1 MLCNLMPTKSI
12 GIDAF
17 FCKMKCLL
25 FIMAFWSLNIAGQTL
40 TQNIRGRITDAQS
53 MSALSNVLVEVE
65 DSLSGKY
72 TGKSDINGYYLISD
86 VPTGRIS
93 IQASLEG
100 FQLYQVSNL
109 MHQSGK
115 ETVLDIEMFESVHD
129 MKGATIKGKS
139 KGQLNNTNIS
149 ISAKAFDVED
159 TRRFAGSRND
169 PARMASNFAGVVG
182 NNDSRN
188 DIIIRGN
195 SPQGLLW
202 RMDGIDIPNPN
213 HFGAMGASGG
223 PVTILNNNV
232 LAKSDFLTSAFPS
245 MYGNAISGVF
255 DLQMRNGNRNKH
267 EFTGQIG
274 FNGFEAG
281 AEGPLSIKNK
291 SSYLINYRYST
302 LAVLQNMGLNF
313 GTGTAIPYYQ
323 DLSFKLH
330 IPLGKNELNIF
341 GIGGISNIHFES
353 AENSDSTNFYSTG
366 NQDLKYRTSMAVLGA
381 SYTHFLNAAMS
392 IKTSFGVTHTSV
404 QTIADSVGGNL
415 RVPVYR
421 DQSNAG
427 RWILNT
433 SYNYKISPSK
443 QLTAGILVQNLFFTF
458 NDSVRFENRFR
469 SLRSNEGSTNLIQA
483 FANMK
488 LRLSGT
494 TTLNLGLHY
503 QQLTLNPSNAIEPRI
518 GLIKLLSKKKKISFG
533 AGMHSQIQ
541 NLQMYFLQTHLGND
555 ITYTNKTLGLSRS
568 IHTVVG
574 YDYKIN
580 RSWNIKTEAYYQS
593 LYDIPVTQYA
603 SYYSAINEGT
613 DFNTPGTDSLTNKG
627 TGTNY
632 GIEFTLEKSFSKGFY
647 MLNALSLYESKYKGS
662 NGIEKNTAFNG
673 KYIYNMLMGKEI
685 KLNEKN
691 TIAFDTKIS
700 IAGGRRYTPIDL
712 YASILNNR
720 QIVFEDQTFDKQFA
734 TYFRLDFKATYRR
747 SGKKITQEWFI
758 DIQNITNRRNVF
770 IQAFDPLRKDI
781 VTQYQLGIFPN
792 FNYRINF

>member
-1 MLCNLMPTKSI
+1 MSNFNQQWIHSTIIDFRIPCIGQRKHLAFNRKKLLDTSSYNNRKHNILHQIRSFNIGLNKHRFILCNLMPTKSI

-17 FCKMKCLL
+17 FCKMKCVL
-25 FIMAFWSLNIAGQTL
+25 FIMAFWSLDIAGQTL

-72 TGKSDINGYYLISD
+72 TGKSDINGYYLISE

-281 AEGPLSIKNK
+281 AEGLTKITPN
-291 SSYLINYRYST
+291 
-302 LAVLQNMGLNF
+302 
-313 GTGTAIPYYQ
+313 
-323 DLSFKLH
+323 
-330 IPLGKNELNIF
+330 
-341 GIGGISNIHFES
+341 
-353 AENSDSTNFYSTG
+353 
-366 NQDLKYRTSMAVLGA
+366 
-381 SYTHFLNAAMS
+381 NAA
-392 IKTSFGVTHTSV
+392 IKPL
-404 QTIADSVGGNL
+404 A
-415 RVPVYR
+415 
-421 DQSNAG
+421 
-427 RWILNT
+427 
-433 SYNYKISPSK
+433 SPK
-443 QLTAGILVQNLFFTF
+443 
-458 NDSVRFENRFR
+458 
-469 SLRSNEGSTNLIQA
+469 TN
-483 FANMK
+483 
-488 LRLSGT
+488 
-494 TTLNLGLHY
+494 
-503 QQLTLNPSNAIEPRI
+503 
-518 GLIKLLSKKKKISFG
+518 
-533 AGMHSQIQ
+533 
-541 NLQMYFLQTHLGND
+541 
-555 ITYTNKTLGLSRS
+555 
-568 IHTVVG
+568 
-574 YDYKIN
+574 
-580 RSWNIKTEAYYQS
+580 
-593 LYDIPVTQYA
+593 
-603 SYYSAINEGT
+603 
-613 DFNTPGTDSLTNKG
+613 
-627 TGTNY
+627 
-632 GIEFTLEKSFSKGFY
+632 
-647 MLNALSLYESKYKGS
+647 
-662 NGIEKNTAFNG
+662 
-673 KYIYNMLMGKEI
+673 
-685 KLNEKN
+685 
-691 TIAFDTKIS
+691 
-700 IAGGRRYTPIDL
+700 
-712 YASILNNR
+712 
-720 QIVFEDQTFDKQFA
+720 
-734 TYFRLDFKATYRR
+734 
-747 SGKKITQEWFI
+747 
-758 DIQNITNRRNVF
+758 
-770 IQAFDPLRKDI
+770 
-781 VTQYQLGIFPN
+781 
-792 FNYRINF
+792 

>member
-1 MLCNLMPTKSI
+1 MKTLLLAL
-12 GIDAF
+12 AF
-17 FCKMKCLL
+17 F
-25 FIMAFWSLNIAGQTL
+25 SLNIFGQTF
-40 TQNIRGRITDAQS
+40 TQTIRGRVIDAQS
-53 MSALSNVLVEVE
+53 LSPLSNVKVDVE
-65 DSLSGKY
+65 DSL
-72 TGKSDINGYYLISD
+72 TGVYSDTSDINGYYAITK

-93 IQASLEG
+93 IKASLSGYQMFQASG
-100 FQLYQVSNL
+100 I

-115 ETVLDIEMFESVHD
+115 ETVLDIELFENVTD

-139 KGQLNNTNIS
+139 RGSLNNSNIS

-302 LAVLQNMGLNF
+302 LAVLQKMGLNF

-323 DLSFKLH
+323 DLSFKVH

-353 AENSDSTNFYSTG
+353 ADNTDSTNFYSSG
-366 NQDLKYRTSMAVLGA
+366 NQDLKYRTSMAVVGA
-381 SYTHFLNAAMS
+381 SYTYFLNASMS
-392 IKTSFGVTHTSV
+392 IKTSVGVTHTGV

-421 DQSNAG
+421 DKSIAG
-427 RWILNT
+427 RWVINS
-433 SYNYKISPSK
+433 SYNYKISPS
-443 QLTAGILVQNLFFTF
+443 QQFTAGIIAQNLFFNF
-458 NDSVRFENRFR
+458 NDSVRFENSFR
-469 SLRSNEGSTNLIQA
+469 SLRSNEGSTNLLQA
-483 FANMK
+483 YANMK
-488 LRLSGT
+488 FRFSST
-494 TTLNLGLHY
+494 TTLNIGVHY
-503 QQLTLNPSNAIEPRI
+503 QQLTLNSSNAVEPRI
-518 GLIKLLSKKKKISFG
+518 GLVKLLSKKKKISFG
-533 AGMHSQIQ
+533 SGMHSQIQ
-541 NLQMYFLQTHLGND
+541 NMQMYFLQTHAGSD
-555 ITYTNKTLGLSRS
+555 ILYTNKQLGFTKS
-568 IHTVVG
+568 IHSVAG
-574 YDYKIN
+574 YEYKIN
-580 RSWNIKTEAYYQS
+580 RNWNLKTEVYYQ
-593 LYDIPVTQYA
+593 YVYNVPVTLYS

-613 DFNTPGTDSLTNKG
+613 DFNTPGTDSLINDG

-632 GIEFTLEKSFSKGFY
+632 GLELTLEKSFSKGLY
-647 MLNALSLYESKYKGS
+647 MLNALSLYESRYKGS
-662 NGIEKNTAFNG
+662 NGVEKNTAFNG
-673 KYIYNMLMGKEI
+673 KFIYNMLLGKEV
-685 KLNEKN
+685 KLDKKN
-691 TIAFDTKIS
+691 TLAFDTKIS
-700 IAGGRRYTPIDL
+700 VAGGRRYTPIDL
-712 YASILNNR
+712 VNSKLYNK
-720 QIVFEDQTFDKQFA
+720 QIVFEDQAFDKQFD
-734 TYFRLDFKATYRR
+734 TYFRLDFKLTYRR

-758 DIQNITNRRNVF
+758 DIQNITNRKNVF
-770 IQAFDPLRKDI
+770 IQTFDPLRKDI
-781 VTQYQLGIFPN
+781 VTQYQLGLFPN
-792 FNYRINF
+792 FNYRVNF